1 MEDVAIF
8 YGHLVYFTAIWYILW
23 PFGLL
28 YLNLVYFVA
37 IWSTIPQFGIF
48 CGHLVY
54 FMVSW
59 YIFLSVGMLY
69 QEKSGNPGFDLKEG
83 SNFDKVL

>member
-1 MEDVAIF
+1 MVCF
-8 YGHLVYFTAIWYILW
+8 QTKNTNLGKFWRVLQWKM
-23 PFGLL
+23 LL
-28 YLNLVYFVA
+28 YFMA
-37 IWSTIPQFGIF
+37 IWSILPQFGIF